1 MATNFNKSNN
11 NAFGSSTETQKQKK
25 SKNWLVIILIVVF
38 FLLFIGLI
46 ISTIQYF
53 KSDSKPAQ
61 PTQRIEN
68 NSYNGS
74 SANSTGTSIID
85 GSISSDHIERGVE
98 NAKEFGQ
105 NVKNEITSGKSPQ
118 AIFISLLGMV
128 FTGGSLYLL
137 MFLKFFD
144 KRNSYN
150 VSNSFTF
157 IANNRFFYISLFMG
171 ICFSFYIGSVS
182 LFKNINM
189 DLNMLIVHSSLIQ
202 KIYAVLAVILLIEN
216 YFKMGYSIP
225 ATLARTGIFL
235 AIGITLLIA
244 GYILGMI
251 LFYIIVI
258 WLVFK
263 IFFGMVAAENRRR
276 EEQARMDRWANSV
289 VDALERRFNY

>member
-1 MATNFNKSNN
+1 
-11 NAFGSSTETQKQKK
+11 
-25 SKNWLVIILIVVF
+25 
-38 FLLFIGLI
+38 
-46 ISTIQYF
+46 
-53 KSDSKPAQ
+53 
-61 PTQRIEN
+61 
-68 NSYNGS
+68 
-74 SANSTGTSIID
+74 
-85 GSISSDHIERGVE
+85 
-98 NAKEFGQ
+98 
-105 NVKNEITSGKSPQ
+105 
-118 AIFISLLGMV
+118 
-128 FTGGSLYLL
+128 
-137 MFLKFFD
+137 
-144 KRNSYN
+144 
-150 VSNSFTF
+150 
-157 IANNRFFYISLFMG
+157 
-171 ICFSFYIGSVS
+171 
-182 LFKNINM
+182 
-189 DLNMLIVHSSLIQ
+189 MLIVHSSLIQ